1 MDIQIGGTVEHQ
13 TTNSGKITI
22 GTPARGG
29 EVYFTF
35 NPADFESQKERAEN
49 AIRLLEYAKYLYQ
62 NPENVPPVMV
72 KARGASAKVG

>member
-1 MDIQIGGTVEHQ
+1 MDILVGGTVEHQ

-35 NPADFESQKERAEN
+35 NPADFDSQKARAEN
-49 AIRLLEYAKYLYQ
+49 AIRLLEYAKYLYS
-62 NPENVPPVMV
+62 NPENVPPIQV
-72 KARGASAKVG
+72 RSQGASAKVG